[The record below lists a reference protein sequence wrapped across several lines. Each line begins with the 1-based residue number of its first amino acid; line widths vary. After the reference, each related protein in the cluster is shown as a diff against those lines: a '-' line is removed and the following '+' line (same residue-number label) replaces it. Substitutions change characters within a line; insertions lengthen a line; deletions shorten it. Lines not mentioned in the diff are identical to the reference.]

1 MSASAQRTVLVTG
14 GTTRLG
20 LAVAERLR
28 ASGWRVLTSSHR
40 ADAGADFVADLSAPS
55 GAAGLYAA
63 VMRLLGG
70 IPPDALVNNAALF
83 TGDDAAVEAVNLE
96 APRKLTMMMAGRETG
111 RGAVVNVLDAS
122 VLPSRTLDGSA
133 LSSGDVRQ
141 PTADDQASP
150 GASNASPRYAASKR
164 GLLEYTLKSA
174 AMFAQTLRVNAV
186 APGPVLA
193 PTGVHERAHETLLG
207 RPRPED
213 VARAVEFLLD
223 AESTTGAVIP
233 VDGGQHLLEASILS

>member
-1 MSASAQRTVLVTG
+1 MSASTQRTVLVTG

-20 LAVAERLR
+20 LDVAERLR

-40 ADAGADFVADLSAPS
+40 ADAGADLVADLSAPS

-63 VMRLLGG
+63 AMRLLGG
-70 IPPDALVNNAALF
+70 VPPDALVNNAALF

-122 VLPSRTLDGSA
+122 VLAGLSGDGSA
-133 LSSGDVRQ
+133 LSSGDIRQ
-141 PTADDQASP
+141 PTVDDQAHLGDSC
-150 GASNASPRYAASKR
+150 ASPRYAASKR

-193 PTGVHERAHETLLG
+193 PTGVRERAHETLLG

>member
-1 MSASAQRTVLVTG
+1 MTG

-193 PTGVHERAHETLLG
+193 PAGVRERAHETLLG

-233 VDGGQHLLEASILS
+233 VDGGQHLLEASIL